1 MRMPTSR
8 SRRLVAGA
16 TALLVLVPAA
26 IAAAAEA
33 PTGAAAVV
41 VDPAPAP
48 APEVPVDE
56 PVDPS
61 LLLPCVIAGTP
72 EAVGYEGCVTTEEW
86 VDGAVT
92 EPPGGAYPDVPAEE
106 KAQWPRTST
115 GGEPLHCEKGVA
127 PDGATTFACIEPGPA
142 PSEDVL
148 QSMIDEA
155 PATPTEEAKAQNF
168 EAGAAGPSAA
178 PGASARAHQPLRV
191 VRPPAE
197 CLRATDKPRITRL
210 NSCFYSTGTMVF
222 SEITSGGAVTVL
234 GTFVVNELVYV
245 YTDPRNSQ
253 VFNQTSL
260 KVTNRTGIATSGL
273 TLSGNFVCTTYCDGK
288 RGSLPSRTVG
298 TQTIYAVGKLEPV
311 LARGTKSNIF
321 SNWSFTYA
329 KAGHSSETFSSK
341 ALTPR
346 CDNNAVYG
354 LGRGCVFPEGRV
366 SLVYSKSNVALDEVA
381 RHIGLAQESGLPST
395 LTRNTPSQ
403 VIANRR
409 AACPGSLTRPPGK
422 ECDEYPFASTVQ
434 GGASGGTA
442 RVFDGC
448 DLTIIPGSGATGF
461 SRCMVTKSD
470 NRVAGRAIL
479 DLYYEKRVLPGDKYT
494 VLITP

>member
-1 MRMPTSR
+1 
-8 SRRLVAGA
+8 
-16 TALLVLVPAA
+16 
-26 IAAAAEA
+26 
-33 PTGAAAVV
+33 
-41 VDPAPAP
+41 
-48 APEVPVDE
+48 
-56 PVDPS
+56 
-61 LLLPCVIAGTP
+61 
-72 EAVGYEGCVTTEEW
+72 
-86 VDGAVT
+86 
-92 EPPGGAYPDVPAEE
+92 
-106 KAQWPRTST
+106 
-115 GGEPLHCEKGVA
+115 
-127 PDGATTFACIEPGPA
+127 
-142 PSEDVL
+142 
-148 QSMIDEA
+148 MIDEA

-168 EAGAAGPSAA
+168 EAGAAAPSAA

-222 SEITSGGAVTVL
+222 SEITSSGSVTVL

-260 KVTNRTGIATSGL
+260 KVTNRTGIATSDL

-311 LARGTKSNIF
+311 LARGAKSNIF

-341 ALTPR
+341 ALAPR
-346 CDNNAVYG
+346 CDNNAVRSM
-354 LGRGCVFPEGRV
+354 GRGCVFPEGRV
-366 SLVYSKSNVALDEVA
+366 SLVYSKSDPTVGEVA
-381 RHIGLAQESGLPST
+381 RHIGLAQESGLPSK
-395 LTRNTPSQ
+395 LTRTTVAQ
-403 VIANRR
+403 KDANRL
-409 AACPGSLTRPPGK
+409 AACPRSITRPEGL
-422 ECDEYPFASTVQ
+422 ECDEYPFASSVQ
-434 GGASGGTA
+434 GGAAGGSA

-448 DLTIIPGSGATGF
+448 GLTIIPGTGPTGF
-461 SRCMVTKSD
+461 SRCLVSKGT
-470 NRVAGRAIL
+470 NRTAGAMLNRMYF
-479 DLYYEKRVLPGDKYT
+479 DKRVLVEDHYT